1 MGAVVGV
8 GATAVSAAL
17 GSVLQE
23 ARVEAATMPAVAMPE
38 FLRNLRLS
46 MDRLINFSKVKYN
59 DMLLEICANSLES
72 ALNAQS
78 AGADRIELCAEL
90 GAGGITPSAGTL
102 KLAKQRLDIPVH
114 VLIRPRSGHF
124 TYSGPEFEV
133 MQADILA
140 CRELGLQGIVSGVL
154 REDFSLDLERTKAL
168 VELAAPMH
176 FTFHRA
182 FDWVRDPLR
191 ALEQLEGIGVSTVL
205 TSGGRATALEGLE
218 NLGLWQKRTGM
229 VLMAGGGVRK
239 EQVGQF
245 REIGLRAVHSSGT
258 VFSKTL
264 DLSGKLPMNSPAH
277 GVEDRV
283 GTTDPRMVRELAG
296 AVKIS

>member
-1 MGAVVGV
+1 MIQASKVTFPFRSGRPPLPTVWLVSSASSTLTPCSTASSALPPLSNTSQALALAFIKFQVQTTKGRMGAVVGV
-8 GATAVSAAL
+8 GATVVSAAL

-90 GAGGITPSAGTL
+90 GTGGITPSAGTL

-182 FDWVRDPLR
+182 FDWVRAPLR

-205 TSGGRATALEGLE
+205 TSGGRATALEGL
-218 NLGLWQKRTGM
+218 
-229 VLMAGGGVRK
+229 
-239 EQVGQF
+239 
-245 REIGLRAVHSSGT
+245 
-258 VFSKTL
+258 
-264 DLSGKLPMNSPAH
+264 
-277 GVEDRV
+277 
-283 GTTDPRMVRELAG
+283 
-296 AVKIS
+296 